1 MYFISLGVKIEMKG
15 DVFIPEITYFKNG
28 IETFLAE
35 MIENKDFPDIRVVID
50 KISEDMF
57 LLSDNNW
64 G

>member
-1 MYFISLGVKIEMKG
+1 MS
-15 DVFIPEITYFKNG
+15 EITYFKNG

-57 LLSDNNW
+57 LLSDNN
-64 G
+64 